1 MVEYNSNYN
10 LELDNIFASLSDPV
24 RRDIL
29 QRLAQG
35 MELSVSDIAR
45 AYDMTLA
52 AISKHLKVL
61 ERANLIIKRRQG
73 KQQLIQIH
81 PLSLA
86 EANEYL
92 EHYKH
97 LWEKRFEAMDK
108 VLEAEKAK
116 TKPKH

>member
-29 QRLAQG
+29 QRLAVG
-35 MELSVSDIAR
+35 VELSVSDIAKV
-45 AYDMTLA
+45 YDMTLA

-61 ERANLIIKRRQG
+61 EKAHLIVKRRQG
-73 KQQLIQIH
+73 KQQLVQISASK
-81 PLSLA
+81 LE

-92 EHYKH
+92 EKYKH
-97 LWEKRFEAMDK
+97 LWEERFERMDK
-108 VLEAEKAK
+108 LLEIEKQKAK
-116 TKPKH
+116 H